1 VSTEHSRVQIKL
13 PNAPE
18 LVGAVVGA
26 ADHLAQRAGFDEEA
40 RSALLHLA
48 EQAARDQV
56 AELPRNDSAL
66 EVTLEDF
73 ADRIELTFEHEIGKG
88 ATTSV
93 AAKPAA
99 DYPQADHVEAE
110 IRGGTSH
117 LKLTKYAHGRK

>member
-1 VSTEHSRVQIKL
+1 MSTEHSRVQIKL

-26 ADHLAQRAGFDEEA
+26 ADHLAQRAGFDEAA

-48 EQAARDQV
+48 EQAALDQV
-56 AELPRNDSAL
+56 AELPGNDAAL

-73 ADRIELTFEHEIGKG
+73 ADRVELTFEHAVSKG
-88 ATTSV
+88 AGTG
-93 AAKPAA
+93 AAKPAS
-99 DYPQADHVEAE
+99 DYPQADRVEAE